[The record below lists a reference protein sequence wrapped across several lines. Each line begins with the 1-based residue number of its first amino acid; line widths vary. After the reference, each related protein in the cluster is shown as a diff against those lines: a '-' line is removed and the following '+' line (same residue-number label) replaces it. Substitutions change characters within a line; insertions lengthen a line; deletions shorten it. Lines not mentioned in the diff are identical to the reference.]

1 MARTAFR
8 LALALTLIASFG
20 LVSFGLAGCGR
31 KSRLEPP
38 PELTVG
44 KSEDEARKH
53 DPGIVKPHRSLP
65 MDFLLN

>member
-20 LVSFGLAGCGR
+20 LAGCGR
-31 KSRLEPP
+31 KGRLEPP